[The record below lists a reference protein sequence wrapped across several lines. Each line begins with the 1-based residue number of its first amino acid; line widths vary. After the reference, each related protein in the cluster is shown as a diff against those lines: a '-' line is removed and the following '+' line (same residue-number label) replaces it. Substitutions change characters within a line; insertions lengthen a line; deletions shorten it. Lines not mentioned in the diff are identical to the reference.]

1 MTIKDVQ
8 IHQQKQEFG
17 SALEAIVYPFLLL
30 VVMWLVFWA
39 DHLFPEIPFYKYGV
53 IPKTSDTLGG
63 ILLMPLLHSKNEI
76 AHIVNNSVP
85 TAILLGTLI
94 YYYRVIAFRVFAL
107 SWLLTGI
114 GLWVFAANTSSYHIG
129 MSGVV
134 YALAAFLFT
143 SGVLRKY
150 RPLQG
155 ISLFVAFVYGS
166 MVWGIFPIEPKI
178 SWEGHLSG
186 AITGIVLAF
195 IYRKRGPQAPK
206 YIYEIEKELGIEP
219 PDLEGIYNERIRI
232 ARLEQEERERQ
243 EKGYTIV
250 YHYVPTKQDDE
261 TTDPPS
267 DDTDPQ

>member
-1 MTIKDVQ
+1 MQ
-8 IHQQKQEFG
+8 NQHQQHQFG
-17 SALEAIVYPFLLL
+17 SAVEAIVYPILL
-30 VVMWLVFWA
+30 VIVMWLVFWA

-53 IPKTSDTLGG
+53 IPKETDTLKG
-63 ILLMPLLHSKNEI
+63 ILLMPLLHSKHEI

-94 YYYRVIAFRVFAL
+94 YYYREIAFRVFAL

-195 IYRKRGPQAPK
+195 MYRKRGPQAPK
-206 YIYEIEKELGIEP
+206 YIYEIEKEMGIEP
-219 PDLEGIYNERIRI
+219 PDLEGIYNERLRAAQQ
-232 ARLEQEERERQ
+232 AREERERQ
-243 EKGYTIV
+243 ERGHVIV
-250 YHYVPTKQDDE
+250 YHYVPNKKEETKDA
-261 TTDPPS
+261 PS
-267 DDTDPQ
+267 DDTDPK